1 MLNVSSK
8 SIITEQLLIRSRHAL
23 KFSNKTIKEISYELG
38 FSTPDYFSYFFKIQT
53 GSKPSVLRKSVGS

>member
-1 MLNVSSK
+1 M
-8 SIITEQLLIRSRHAL
+8 
-23 KFSNKTIKEISYELG
+23 KEISYELG